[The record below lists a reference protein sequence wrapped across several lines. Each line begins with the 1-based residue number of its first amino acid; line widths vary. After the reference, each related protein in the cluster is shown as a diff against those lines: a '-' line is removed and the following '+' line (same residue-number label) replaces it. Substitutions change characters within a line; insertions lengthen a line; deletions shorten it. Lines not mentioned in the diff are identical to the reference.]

1 MRKNEWILFV
11 FVMIIVHKPYET
23 ISNISFLIK
32 NWPRT
37 GDKATS
43 GDNRKVFE
51 KWKRHF
57 IIKLRNKIYEIDE
70 NKWIKNIGFICVE
83 DEIEYIKYQNR
94 SLNIEISKNEKRLFE
109 SSELYRE
116 LLREKTILTDRK
128 LQKSSLGKALRMQ
141 LPTKERILI
150 MNLKY

>member
-1 MRKNEWILFV
+1 MNLG
-11 FVMIIVHKPYET
+11 T
-23 ISNISFLIK
+23 SLFLILLI
-32 NWPRT
+32 T
-37 GDKATS
+37 VSAFG
-43 GDNRKVFE
+43 V
-51 KWKRHF
+51 
-57 IIKLRNKIYEIDE
+57 I
-70 NKWIKNIGFICVE
+70 
-83 DEIEYIKYQNR
+83 YIKYQNR

-128 LQKSSLGKALRMQ
+128 LQKNSLGKALRMQ